1 MLIFLSGFFA
11 SVAHVVTGPD
21 HMAAVTPL
29 AIDSRKRSWQV
40 GLAWGIGHTTGMLL
54 LGLLFIFLKELL
66 PVEAISKHSDKIIG
80 VMLILVGIWAI
91 ARLYVHHSHG
101 NIPHT
106 HFHTR
111 PFLYAH
117 IHSHSHDHI
126 PSNNHEHPPQAS
138 AGKIVLTALLIGT
151 IHGLA
156 GFSHLLAL
164 LPSLA
169 LPSVMDSVIYISAFA
184 IGTILTMVVFAFMM
198 GFVAHRTFISNREKL
213 LKALT
218 LTGGLAAIIIG
229 IFWIFLP

>member
-66 PVEAISKHSDKIIG
+66 PVEAISRHSDKIIG
-80 VMLILVGIWAI
+80 LMLILVGIWAI

-101 NIPHT
+101 KIPHT
-106 HFHTR
+106 HFHTH

-117 IHSHSHDHI
+117 IHSHSHDEI
-126 PSNNHEHPPQAS
+126 PTHEHEHPPQAS

-184 IGTILTMVVFAFMM
+184 IGTILTMMGFAFTM
-198 GFVAHRTFISNREKL
+198 GFVAHRTFIANREKL

-229 IFWIFLP
+229 ILWIVLP

>member
-40 GLAWGIGHTTGMLL
+40 GLAWGIGHTAGMLL
-54 LGLLFIFLKELL
+54 LGLLFLFLKELL
-66 PVEAISKHSDKIIG
+66 PVGAISKHSDKIIG

-91 ARLYVHHSHG
+91 ARLYFHHSHG

-117 IHSHSHDHI
+117 IHSHSHDHTETHD
-126 PSNNHEHPPQAS
+126 HEHIPQAS

-169 LPSVMDSVIYISAFA
+169 MPSIMASVTYIIAFA
-184 IGTILTMVVFAFMM
+184 SGTILTMVGFAILL
-198 GFVAHRTFISNREKL
+198 GFVAHRTLVAKREML
-213 LKALT
+213 FKALT

-229 IFWIFLP
+229 IFWIF

>member
-40 GLAWGIGHTTGMLL
+40 GLAWGIGHTAGMLL
-54 LGLLFIFLKELL
+54 LGLLFLFLKELL

-91 ARLYVHHSHG
+91 ARLYFHHSHG

-106 HFHTR
+106 HFHTH

-117 IHSHSHDHI
+117 IHSHSHDHTETHD
-126 PSNNHEHPPQAS
+126 HEHIPQAS

-169 LPSVMDSVIYISAFA
+169 MPSIMASVTYIIAFA
-184 IGTILTMVVFAFMM
+184 SGTILTMVGFAILL
-198 GFVAHRTFISNREKL
+198 GFVAHRTFVAKREMLFKM
-213 LKALT
+213 LT

-229 IFWIFLP
+229 IFWIF